1 MYSTAVLHVHA
12 GNNMYICT
20 RWLYI
25 TCGNGLFSHRCPA
38 DVLHVR
44 CGAQIYMASAG
55 VGVSRSEGRQ
65 HSCEIHAQ
73 TLLEFHRRLGHPAL
87 GWVHIA
93 RRRWKSRRAF
103 SSHCTCIALN
113 RSYVHMYTIC
123 VHTIHT
129 YTYVTYTC
137 KCIHRH
143 TYTHAGVNVRSC
155 THTYICGSAIRL
167 PTNDNLGILQ
177 QIAERGDVAVAI
189 IFNYTDDIEGV
200 ARQFEWADDIIEME
214 CRRDDYFH
222 SHTPLLNNS
231 NCMWLDHSSMR
242 SQ

>member
-1 MYSTAVLHVHA
+1 MLLISHQHFLNQIPYERSRLCLSLQSGSTKDYLSMPNNQVHRHMSVNHGRCTILLCCTCMPA
-12 GNNMYICT
+12 TIHMYICT

-25 TCGNGLFSHRCPA
+25 TRGNGLFSHRCPA

-113 RSYVHMYTIC
+113 RSYVHTY
-123 VHTIHT
+123 VH
-129 YTYVTYTC
+129 YTYLHIRY
-137 KCIHRH
+137 IHV
-143 TYTHAGVNVRSC
+143 YVN
-155 THTYICGSAIRL
+155 A
-167 PTNDNLGILQ
+167 
-177 QIAERGDVAVAI
+177 
-189 IFNYTDDIEGV
+189 YTDIRTRMH
-200 ARQFEWADDIIEME
+200 A
-214 CRRDDYFH
+214 
-222 SHTPLLNNS
+222 
-231 NCMWLDHSSMR
+231 
-242 SQ
+242 